1 MSAYQAL
8 QRPKV
13 FLVVAPAPGSPMLP
27 HGHGLLRPG
36 FISLFTVAAQRIT
49 ESLLERPEP
58 RLEMLPLVQP
68 LAIDA
73 QPDLLRAGSTHAAL
87 SFVKHNALR
96 LELEPTEVQKPTDA

>member
-27 HGHGLLRPG
+27 HGHGSLRPG
-36 FISLFTVAAQRIT
+36 FISLFLRTVAAQRIT

-96 LELEPTEVQKPTDA
+96 L